1 MSKKTRPSLA
11 RLRELERRQGIR
23 RWNRYY
29 QTAIRASKTEAPSSS
44 WCTLV
49 YAPRFGRMLHAL
61 SLPEANVFHVA
72 VYHPLVVEALDQ
84 YVIPTTPAPHFLDE
98 SPFTDGRRNKPYR
111 GSVAVAQELG
121 FLNLHPVVR
130 LQDELIPF
138 PYIGDLLLFL
148 NTYQGVK
155 PINWSIKAS
164 AADFEQPFDNM
175 HETLTSDR
183 RLRHVRARH
192 AIEEQVHKDVGVP
205 TVHVAASDVPPVL
218 ARNLAWCNLHRQ
230 QAPVLSASKRN
241 KLLDILKDSVAH
253 GLPLNEACR
262 AISSRCGITQQEAKA
277 HTASAIFD
285 RSLPLEIETTILLLD
300 RPVSF
305 EKHNPLDLFKH
316 WFEEAS

>member
-218 ARNLAWCNLHRQ
+218 ARVGLFPVGWPRARPARRCSRDCRRLGLETSSQTRNEVGFKSSKSQSEWRTRHDLGSKFPTTHKQ
-230 QAPVLSASKRN
+230 QRPSLQ
-241 KLLDILKDSVAH
+241 
-253 GLPLNEACR
+253 CR
-262 AISSRCGITQQEAKA
+262 T
-277 HTASAIFD
+277 
-285 RSLPLEIETTILLLD
+285 
-300 RPVSF
+300 
-305 EKHNPLDLFKH
+305 
-316 WFEEAS
+316 